1 MRLGNGSWFD
11 SCCPMSGELSCRGV
25 PAVSG
30 DSDSLGVVTLGALSQ
45 VLPAIPG
52 FGESEIFRGL
62 YDLRNFLLRKETLLL
77 PSIMTLYWR

>member
-1 MRLGNGSWFD
+1 MRLGNGSRAASGCVMF
-11 SCCPMSGELSCRGV
+11 GELSCCGV

-30 DSDSLGVVTLGALSQ
+30 DSDALGVVTLGAFSQ
-45 VLPAIPG
+45 VLQAIPG

-62 YDLRNFLLRKETLLL
+62 YDLRNFLFRKEILLL